1 MEAVMKIN
9 EFVKL
14 VLVPILSVVFLVVL
28 FRPLCMMDGEWDY
41 LRLWFLSG
49 IPFGVQRMSLW
60 VIPKG
65 YDIGGSMGV
74 LAINLL
80 VGSVIGGIVL
90 TYRLLMAV
98 IYLVKTALSGIT
110 WITKKVT
117 AKPCKVA

>member
-1 MEAVMKIN
+1 MKIN

-28 FRPLCMMDGEWDY
+28 FRPLCMVDGEWDY

-60 VIPKG
+60 VSPKG

-74 LAINLL
+74 LALNLL

-90 TYRLLMAV
+90 MWRLLMAV
-98 IYLVKTALSGIT
+98 IYLVKTTLSGIT
-110 WITKKVT
+110 WITRNV
-117 AKPCKVA
+117 AGKPCRVA

>member
-28 FRPLCMMDGEWDY
+28 FRPLCMVDGEWDY

>member
-1 MEAVMKIN
+1 MKIN

-14 VLVPILSVVFLVVL
+14 VLVPILSAVFMAVL
-28 FRPLCMMDGEWDY
+28 FRPLCMVDGEWDY
-41 LRLWFLSG
+41 LKLWILSG
-49 IPFGVQRMSLW
+49 IPFGIQRMSLW

-65 YDIGGSMGV
+65 YDIGGSIGV

-98 IYLVKTALSGIT
+98 IYIAKTVLSGIA
-110 WITKKVT
+110 WAMRKV
-117 AKPCKVA
+117 AGKPCRVA

>member
-1 MEAVMKIN
+1 MKIN

-28 FRPLCMMDGEWDY
+28 FRPLCMVDGEWDY

-117 AKPCKVA
+117 SKPCKVA